1 MLCYQSCR
9 CVATLIHKWFTCR
22 PSQGWQNRKIDAFV
36 WQYITICGRAIG
48 LFVMFP
54 RECSRNELFETFI
67 FPKAVFLLWL
77 LCCEFVFS
85 LLQSAQFYKVSCIS
99 VGTFKQT
106 GMAMPTSGSKMF
118 FCNPHILLSISL
130 LWLPCMFLFLPKIS
144 CWLQHLLLNKKKDFS
159 SWNVAGHIL
168 KTAWKWSSWSVS
180 LRAGRLYFRYNLFAD
195 IAVAVL
201 GCFCLRSLGACTV
214 FCWLFMTERVSKG
227 ICHVFWLHSQCQPS
241 EEF

>member
-1 MLCYQSCR
+1 MDFLSC
-9 CVATLIHKWFTCR
+9 
-22 PSQGWQNRKIDAFV
+22 SQGNVPQMNCFRP
-36 WQYITICGRAIG
+36 
-48 LFVMFP
+48 LFFP
-54 RECSRNELFETFI
+54 RQCFYYGYF
-67 FPKAVFLLWL
+67 AVNLSFA
-77 LCCEFVFS
+77 

-106 GMAMPTSGSKMF
+106 GMAMPTLGSKMF

-201 GCFCLRSLGACTV
+201 GCFA
-214 FCWLFMTERVSKG
+214 
-227 ICHVFWLHSQCQPS
+227 
-241 EEF
+241 